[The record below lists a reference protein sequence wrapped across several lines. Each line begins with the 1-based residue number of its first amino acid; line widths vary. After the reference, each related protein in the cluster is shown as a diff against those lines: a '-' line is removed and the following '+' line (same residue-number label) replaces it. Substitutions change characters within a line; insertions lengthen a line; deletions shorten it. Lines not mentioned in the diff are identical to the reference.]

1 MIEPRMVWSY
11 DLQRP
16 EKFLE
21 LTRLAISLQNYRI
34 TKIFKVL
41 KNFWG

>member
-21 LTRLAISLQNYRI
+21 SLE
-34 TKIFKVL
+34 IFGANMLVAAM
-41 KNFWG
+41 